1 MMRNQIC
8 GVQSNEVKVRQIDQK
23 NVTHSIMFVGKS
35 TPKMKI
41 EEYGETEV

>member
-1 MMRNQIC
+1 MRKEIC
-8 GVQSNEVKVRQIDQK
+8 GAQSNEVKVRQIDQK
-23 NVTHSIMFVGKS
+23 NVTHSIIFDGKS